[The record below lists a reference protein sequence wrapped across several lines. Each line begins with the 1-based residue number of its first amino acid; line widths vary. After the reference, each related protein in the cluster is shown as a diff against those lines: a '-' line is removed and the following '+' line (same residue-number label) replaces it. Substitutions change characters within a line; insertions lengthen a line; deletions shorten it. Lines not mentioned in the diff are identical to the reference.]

1 MAINIGRTGTAG
13 RFIGGGAGVFQD
25 NALRLYIDPYRYDC
39 FTAETD
45 SSMEDL
51 SGWGNDLTCVNGARD
66 FLNGFWYL
74 DGSDD
79 FAYRTDDSDF
89 DFSTNIDF
97 SVQIWYKN
105 LGSGSTWYLI
115 QKGYQYSS
123 SVGWTIHYSDD
134 AGKLYLHL
142 GTETTHTQDGDETWD
157 SGWINLAVTVD
168 RDSSVKF
175 YKNGN
180 LVETDIDN
188 STNHNLSNSGFLTI
202 GGNNPFS
209 STSTVANE
217 FNGYLGPIL
226 IYNGLVLS
234 EDRIRQNF
242 NVHRGIFGV

>member
-25 NALRLYIDPYRYDC
+25 NTLRLYIDPYRYDC

-51 SGWGNDLTCVNGARD
+51 SGWGNDLTCVNGAKD
-66 FLNGFWYL
+66 FSNGFWYL

-89 DFSTNIDF
+89 DFSTTTDF
-97 SVQIWYKN
+97 SVQIWYRN
-105 LGSGSTWYLI
+105 LGSGASWYLI

-123 SVGWTIHYSDD
+123 SVGWTIWYSDD
-134 AGKLYLHL
+134 AEKLYLHL
-142 GTETTHTQDGDETWD
+142 GTETTHTNNDSETWD

-180 LVETDIDN
+180 LVETDNDV

-209 STSTVANE
+209 STSAVASD
-217 FNGYLGPIL
+217 FNGYLGPVL

>member
-175 YKNGN
+175 YKDGN